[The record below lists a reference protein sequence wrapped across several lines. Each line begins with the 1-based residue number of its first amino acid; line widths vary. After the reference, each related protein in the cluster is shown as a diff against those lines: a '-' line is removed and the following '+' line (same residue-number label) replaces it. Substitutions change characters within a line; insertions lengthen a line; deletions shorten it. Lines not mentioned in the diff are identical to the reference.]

1 MAKRAT
7 LADVAQLAGLSTTTV
22 SMVLND
28 RPNTRL
34 SKDAADR
41 VRSAAAKLN
50 YRPNPAARGLR
61 LGKTRTV
68 GFISDEVTITR
79 YASAMIRGLL
89 EEAEARDHT
98 VLISESGRR
107 ADRIASAL
115 DLMLD
120 RQADGIVFGLMGA
133 KQIDVPVLPDLP
145 VVIANATSTPGH
157 PCVLPD
163 EYRAGYEAAK
173 YLLDRG
179 HRRIGFIG
187 RSEALLD
194 PAISA
199 TIGSRYAGLDAAM
212 AEAGLSFAHQ
222 VDGRYWEP
230 DFGYAGRPG
239 DPGPGGRDRDRQ
251 RQRPGGSRRLPGRPG
266 AWPAHPRRPLGDLLR
281 RRVPGLLPAAA
292 SSPPCRSRTWRS
304 DARPC
309 SCCST
314 ATRPTGPWCRCRS
327 RSGRRCGTCGE
338 RCRGADRA
346 AARGGRPVPSS
357 RSRPRSTPGWRDGS
371 ARSSLRP

>member
-34 SKDAADR
+34 SQDAADR

-89 EEAEARDHT
+89 EEAEKRDHT

-133 KQIDVPVLPDLP
+133 KQIDVPVLADLP
-145 VVIANATSTPGH
+145 VVIANATSSPGH

-163 EYRAGYEAAK
+163 EYRAGYDAAK

-194 PAISA
+194 PALSA

-212 AEAGLSFAHQ
+212 AEAGVSFAHQ
-222 VDGRYWEP
+222 VDGRHWEP
-230 DFGYAGRPG
+230 DFGYSGAREIL
-239 DPGPGGRDRDRQ
+239 DQADVTAIISANDRV
-251 RQRPGGSRRLPGRPG
+251 
-266 AWPAHPRRPLGDLLR
+266 ALGVYQAAQERGLRIPEDLSVISFDDEYL
-281 RRVPGLLPAAA
+281 A
-292 SSPPCRSRTWRS
+292 SY
-304 DARPC
+304 
-309 SCCST
+309 
-314 ATRPTGPWCRCRS
+314 
-327 RSGRRCGTCGE
+327 
-338 RCRGADRA
+338 
-346 AARGGRPVPSS
+346 
-357 RSRPRSTPGWRDGS
+357 
-371 ARSSLRP
+371 LRPKLTTMQIPYLEIGRTALQLLLDGNAPDRTLVPMPLQERASVRDLR

>member
-7 LADVAQLAGLSTTTV
+7 LADVAQLSGLSTTTV

-34 SKDAADR
+34 SQDAAQR
-41 VRSAAAKLN
+41 VRAAAAKLN

-89 EEAEARDHT
+89 EEADERNHT
-98 VLISESGRR
+98 VLISESGQR
-107 ADRIASAL
+107 ADQIAGAL

-133 KQIDVPVLPDLP
+133 KQIEVPTASLEVPVIL
-145 VVIANATSTPGH
+145 VNGRSANGL

-163 EYRAGYEAAK
+163 EFRAGYDAARH
-173 YLLDRG
+173 LLDRG

-194 PAISA
+194 PLLSV
-199 TIGSRYAGLDAAM
+199 TIAERYAGLDAAM
-212 AEAGLSFAHQ
+212 AEAGVAFAHQ
-222 VDGRYWEP
+222 VDGRLWEP
-230 DFGYAGRPG
+230 DFGY
-239 DPGPGGRDRDRQ
+239 
-251 RQRPGGSRRLPGRPG
+251 
-266 AWPAHPRRPLGDLLR
+266 
-281 RRVPGLLPAAA
+281 
-292 SSPPCRSRTWRS
+292 
-304 DARPC
+304 
-309 SCCST
+309 
-314 ATRPTGPWCRCRS
+314 
-327 RSGRRCGTCGE
+327 
-338 RCRGADRA
+338 RGAQEILDAVPVTAIVTANDRVAFGVYQA
-346 AARGGRPVPSS
+346 AQERGLRIPDDLSVVSFDDEYLAS
-357 RSRPRSTPGWRDGS
+357 Y
-371 ARSSLRP
+371 LRPQLTTMQIPYLEMGRTALQLVLDGDAPEQTLVPMPIQERFSV

>member
-1 MAKRAT
+1 MVKRAT
-7 LADVAQLAGLSTTTV
+7 LADVAQLSGLSPTTV

-34 SKDAADR
+34 SQDAAER
-41 VRSAAAKLN
+41 VRAAAAKLN

-89 EEAEARDHT
+89 EEAEERDHT

-107 ADRIASAL
+107 TDQIASAL

-133 KQIDVPVLPDLP
+133 KQVEMPTVSIEVPVIL
-145 VVIANATSTPGH
+145 VNGRSANGL

-163 EYRAGYEAAK
+163 EFRAGYDAARH
-173 YLLDRG
+173 LLDRG

-194 PAISA
+194 PLLSV
-199 TIGSRYAGLDAAM
+199 TIAERYAGLDAAM
-212 AEAGLSFAHQ
+212 AEAGVAFAHQ
-222 VDGRYWEP
+222 VDGRLWEP
-230 DFGYAGRPG
+230 DFGYRGAQEILDAVPVTAIVAAN
-239 DPGPGGRDRDRQ
+239 DRVAFGVYQ
-251 RQRPGGSRRLPGRPG
+251 AAQERRLRIPD
-266 AWPAHPRRPLGDLLR
+266 DLSVISFDDEYL
-281 RRVPGLLPAAA
+281 A
-292 SSPPCRSRTWRS
+292 SY
-304 DARPC
+304 
-309 SCCST
+309 
-314 ATRPTGPWCRCRS
+314 
-327 RSGRRCGTCGE
+327 
-338 RCRGADRA
+338 
-346 AARGGRPVPSS
+346 
-357 RSRPRSTPGWRDGS
+357 
-371 ARSSLRP
+371 LRPQLTTMQIPYLEMGRTALQLVLDGDAPDQTFVPMPIQERLSVRDLR

>member
-34 SKDAADR
+34 SQDAADR

-89 EEAEARDHT
+89 EEAEKRDHT

-133 KQIDVPVLPDLP
+133 KQIDVPVLADLP
-145 VVIANATSTPGH
+145 VVIANATSSPGH

-163 EYRAGYEAAK
+163 EYRAGYDAAK

-194 PAISA
+194 PALSA

-212 AEAGLSFAHQ
+212 TEAGVSFAHQ
-222 VDGRYWEP
+222 VDGRHWEP
-230 DFGYAGRPG
+230 DFGYSGAREIL
-239 DPGPGGRDRDRQ
+239 DQAEVTAIISANDRV
-251 RQRPGGSRRLPGRPG
+251 
-266 AWPAHPRRPLGDLLR
+266 ALGVYQAAQERGLRIPEDLSVISFDDEYL
-281 RRVPGLLPAAA
+281 A
-292 SSPPCRSRTWRS
+292 SY
-304 DARPC
+304 
-309 SCCST
+309 
-314 ATRPTGPWCRCRS
+314 
-327 RSGRRCGTCGE
+327 
-338 RCRGADRA
+338 
-346 AARGGRPVPSS
+346 
-357 RSRPRSTPGWRDGS
+357 
-371 ARSSLRP
+371 LRPKLTTMQIPYLEIGRTALQLLLDGNAPDRTLVPMPLQERASVRDLR

>member
-34 SKDAADR
+34 SQDAADR

-133 KQIDVPVLPDLP
+133 KQIEVPVLPDLP
-145 VVIANATSTPGH
+145 VVIANATSSPGH

-230 DFGYAGRPG
+230 DFGYAGAREIL
-239 DPGPGGRDRDRQ
+239 DQTDVTAIVSANDRVA
-251 RQRPGGSRRLPGRPG
+251 LG
-266 AWPAHPRRPLGDLLR
+266 AYQAAQERGLRIPEDLSVISFDDEYL
-281 RRVPGLLPAAA
+281 A
-292 SSPPCRSRTWRS
+292 SY
-304 DARPC
+304 
-309 SCCST
+309 
-314 ATRPTGPWCRCRS
+314 
-327 RSGRRCGTCGE
+327 
-338 RCRGADRA
+338 
-346 AARGGRPVPSS
+346 
-357 RSRPRSTPGWRDGS
+357 
-371 ARSSLRP
+371 LRPKLTTMQIPYLEIGRTALQLLLDGDAPDRTLVPMPLQERASVRDLR

>member
-34 SKDAADR
+34 SQDAADR

-89 EEAEARDHT
+89 EEAEKRDHT

-163 EYRAGYEAAK
+163 EYRAGYDAAK

-187 RSEALLD
+187 RSDALLD
-194 PAISA
+194 PALSA

-212 AEAGLSFAHQ
+212 AEAGVSFAHQ

-230 DFGYAGRPG
+230 DFGYAGAREILEQTDVTAIVSANDRVALGVYQATQERGLRIPDDLSVISFDDEYLASYLRPKLTTMQIPYLEIGRTALQLLLDG
-239 DPGPGGRDRDRQ
+239 DAPDRTLV
-251 RQRPGGSRRLPGRPG
+251 PM
-266 AWPAHPRRPLGDLLR
+266 PLK
-281 RRVPGLLPAAA
+281 
-292 SSPPCRSRTWRS
+292 
-304 DARPC
+304 
-309 SCCST
+309 
-314 ATRPTGPWCRCRS
+314 
-327 RSGRRCGTCGE
+327 E
-338 RCRGADRA
+338 
-346 AARGGRPVPSS
+346 
-357 RSRPRSTPGWRDGS
+357 
-371 ARSSLRP
+371 RSSVRDLR

>member
-7 LADVAQLAGLSTTTV
+7 LADVAQLAGLSMTTV

-28 RPNTRL
+28 RPNSRL
-34 SKDAADR
+34 SKDAAER
-41 VRSAAAKLN
+41 VRAAAAKLN

-61 LGKTRTV
+61 MGKTRTV

-107 ADRIASAL
+107 ADRISGAL

-133 KQIDVPVLPDLP
+133 KVIDVPPVIEVP
-145 VVIANATSTPGH
+145 VVLVNARSTGGH
-157 PCVLPD
+157 PCVLPG
-163 EYRAGYEAAK
+163 EFGAGYEAASH
-173 YLLDRG
+173 LIERG
-179 HRRIGFIG
+179 HRRIAFIG

-194 PAISA
+194 PFLSV

-212 AEAGLSFAHQ
+212 AGAGLEFQHQ

-230 DFGYAGRPG
+230 DFGY
-239 DPGPGGRDRDRQ
+239 
-251 RQRPGGSRRLPGRPG
+251 
-266 AWPAHPRRPLGDLLR
+266 
-281 RRVPGLLPAAA
+281 
-292 SSPPCRSRTWRS
+292 
-304 DARPC
+304 
-309 SCCST
+309 
-314 ATRPTGPWCRCRS
+314 
-327 RSGRRCGTCGE
+327 
-338 RCRGADRA
+338 RGAQEIFDTVDVTAIVAANDRVAFGVYQA
-346 AARGGRPVPSS
+346 AQERGVRIPDDLSVVSFDDEYLAS
-357 RSRPRSTPGWRDGS
+357 Y
-371 ARSSLRP
+371 LRPALTTLQIPYLEMGRTAMQLVLGGEAPAETLVPMPLQERGSVRDLRG

>member
-89 EEAEARDHT
+89 EEAEKRDHT

-145 VVIANATSTPGH
+145 VVIANATSSPGH

-163 EYRAGYEAAK
+163 EYRAGYDAAK
-173 YLLDRG
+173 HLLDRG

-194 PAISA
+194 PALSA

-212 AEAGLSFAHQ
+212 AEAGVSFAHQ

-230 DFGYAGRPG
+230 DFGYAGAREILEQA
-239 DPGPGGRDRDRQ
+239 DVTAIVSANDRV
-251 RQRPGGSRRLPGRPG
+251 
-266 AWPAHPRRPLGDLLR
+266 ALGVYQAAQERGLRIPDDLSVISFDDEYL
-281 RRVPGLLPAAA
+281 A
-292 SSPPCRSRTWRS
+292 SY
-304 DARPC
+304 
-309 SCCST
+309 
-314 ATRPTGPWCRCRS
+314 
-327 RSGRRCGTCGE
+327 
-338 RCRGADRA
+338 
-346 AARGGRPVPSS
+346 
-357 RSRPRSTPGWRDGS
+357 
-371 ARSSLRP
+371 LRPKLTTMQIPYLEIGRTALQLLLDGDAPDRTLVPMPLQERASVRDLR

>member
-7 LADVAQLAGLSTTTV
+7 LADVAQLSGLSPTTV

-34 SKDAADR
+34 SQDAAER
-41 VRSAAAKLN
+41 VRAAAAKLN

-89 EEAEARDHT
+89 EEAEGRDHT

-107 ADRIASAL
+107 TDQIASAL

-120 RQADGIVFGLMGA
+120 RQTDGIVFGLMGA
-133 KQIDVPVLPDLP
+133 KQVEVPTGSIEVPVILVNGRSASGL
-145 VVIANATSTPGH
+145 

-163 EYRAGYEAAK
+163 EFRAGYDAARH
-173 YLLDRG
+173 LLDRG

-194 PAISA
+194 PLLSV
-199 TIGSRYAGLDAAM
+199 TIAQRYAGLDAAL
-212 AEAGLSFAHQ
+212 AEAGETFAYQ
-222 VDGRYWEP
+222 VDGRLWEP
-230 DFGYAGRPG
+230 EFGY
-239 DPGPGGRDRDRQ
+239 
-251 RQRPGGSRRLPGRPG
+251 
-266 AWPAHPRRPLGDLLR
+266 
-281 RRVPGLLPAAA
+281 
-292 SSPPCRSRTWRS
+292 
-304 DARPC
+304 
-309 SCCST
+309 
-314 ATRPTGPWCRCRS
+314 
-327 RSGRRCGTCGE
+327 
-338 RCRGADRA
+338 RGAREILDAVPVTAIVAANDRVAFGVYQA
-346 AARGGRPVPSS
+346 AQERGLRIPADLSVVSFDDEYLAS
-357 RSRPRSTPGWRDGS
+357 Y
-371 ARSSLRP
+371 LRPQLTTMQIPYLEMGRTALQLALDGDAPGQTLVPMPIQERFSVRDLR

>member
-1 MAKRAT
+1 MGKRAT

-34 SKDAADR
+34 SQDAADR

-89 EEAEARDHT
+89 EEAEKRDHT

-163 EYRAGYEAAK
+163 EYRAGYDAAK

-194 PAISA
+194 PALSA

-212 AEAGLSFAHQ
+212 AEAGVSFAHQ

-230 DFGYAGRPG
+230 DFGYAGAREILEQTDVTAIVSANDRVALGVYQATQERGLRIPDDLSVISFDDEYLASYLRPKLTTMQIPYLEIGRTALQLLLDG
-239 DPGPGGRDRDRQ
+239 DAPDRTLV
-251 RQRPGGSRRLPGRPG
+251 PM
-266 AWPAHPRRPLGDLLR
+266 PLK
-281 RRVPGLLPAAA
+281 
-292 SSPPCRSRTWRS
+292 
-304 DARPC
+304 
-309 SCCST
+309 
-314 ATRPTGPWCRCRS
+314 
-327 RSGRRCGTCGE
+327 E
-338 RCRGADRA
+338 
-346 AARGGRPVPSS
+346 
-357 RSRPRSTPGWRDGS
+357 
-371 ARSSLRP
+371 RSSVRDLR

>member
-34 SKDAADR
+34 SQDAADR

-89 EEAEARDHT
+89 EEAEKRDHT

-107 ADRIASAL
+107 ADRLASAL

-133 KQIDVPVLPDLP
+133 KQIDVPVLADLP
-145 VVIANATSTPGH
+145 VVIANATSSPGH

-163 EYRAGYEAAK
+163 EYRAGYDAAK

-194 PAISA
+194 PALSA

-212 AEAGLSFAHQ
+212 AEAGVSFAHQ
-222 VDGRYWEP
+222 VDGRHWEP
-230 DFGYAGRPG
+230 DFGYSGAREIL
-239 DPGPGGRDRDRQ
+239 DQAEVTAIISANDRV
-251 RQRPGGSRRLPGRPG
+251 
-266 AWPAHPRRPLGDLLR
+266 ALGVYQAAQERGLRIPEDLSVISFDDEYL
-281 RRVPGLLPAAA
+281 A
-292 SSPPCRSRTWRS
+292 SY
-304 DARPC
+304 
-309 SCCST
+309 
-314 ATRPTGPWCRCRS
+314 
-327 RSGRRCGTCGE
+327 
-338 RCRGADRA
+338 
-346 AARGGRPVPSS
+346 
-357 RSRPRSTPGWRDGS
+357 
-371 ARSSLRP
+371 LRPKLTTMQIPYLEIGRTALQLLLDGNAPDRTLVPMPLQERASVRDLR